1 MTSVQTAVAQ
11 TTPGTLLFFWDY
23 DTQWGADR
31 SRLPGKAK
39 SWGHLEF
46 THTEDL
52 LELHAEHQ
60 VPACFA
66 VVGSAALPGE
76 RPYHDP
82 AQVRRIHAAGH
93 EVASHSHRH
102 EWLPQLGRA
111 ALSET
116 LKSSKDALQQ
126 CIGAPVVTFV
136 PPYNQPFDY
145 PKGGSFSIAERR
157 EAGPDRTGLERL
169 CAVLHETGYRFCRV
183 AFRRLDLRLVEFLV
197 RRRLDYP
204 ERPRQIGGVTCVRLN
219 TPCGFHDAALE
230 MLHRCAASGGMLV
243 VYGHPHSLSAG
254 NSQDVS
260 LLRPFLQQVQRLQ
273 QAGRIVTRLPRQLL
287 AS

>member
-1 MTSVQTAVAQ
+1 M
-11 TTPGTLLFFWDY
+11 LFFWDY

-31 SRLPGKAK
+31 SRLSGQPK

-46 THTEDL
+46 AHTEDL
-52 LELHAEHQ
+52 LELHAEHE

-66 VVGSAALPGE
+66 VVGSAALPGH

-82 AQVRRIHAAGH
+82 AQVRRIHEAGH
-93 EVASHSHRH
+93 EVGSHSHRH
-102 EWLPQLGRA
+102 EWLPGLGRA

-116 LKSSKDALQQ
+116 LTSSKDALQQ
-126 CIGAPVVTFV
+126 CVGAPVVTFV

-145 PKGGSFSIAERR
+145 AKGWSFSVAERR
-157 EAGPDRTGLERL
+157 EAGVDRTGLQRL
-169 CAVLHETGYRFCRV
+169 CEVLRETGYKFCRV
-183 AFRRLDLRLVEFLV
+183 AFRPLHLRLGDALL
-197 RRRLDYP
+197 RRRVDHP
-204 ERPRQIGGVTCVRLN
+204 ERLRQIGGVTCVRLN
-219 TPCGFHDAALE
+219 TPCGFGDVATT
-230 MLHRCAASGGMLV
+230 MLHRCAAEGGLLV

-254 NSQDVS
+254 NSQDVA